1 MLKKVFGI
9 GLLSVLAACA
19 DEEITKQPN
28 TPLPTIDVSKVIY
41 EPVQSWFT
49 FTTRLQAPE
58 KVSLMPRVSG
68 VIETVEFK
76 DGQSVN
82 KGDLLVTLDDR
93 TFKAQV
99 SRLEAQVKSAR
110 AALEQAANEQKRA
123 AQLVKRKAISAEQA
137 EARDTAVK
145 TTLCRTNG
153 LACSV
158 RIRKVRS

>member
-1 MLKKVFGI
+1 
-9 GLLSVLAACA
+9 
-19 DEEITKQPN
+19 
-28 TPLPTIDVSKVIY
+28 PLPTIDVSKVIY

-93 TFKAQV
+93 TLKAQV

-137 EARDTAVK
+137 ETRDTAVK
-145 TTLCRTNG
+145 
-153 LACSV
+153 
-158 RIRKVRS
+158 